1 MLVLSRR
8 SQESV
13 VVGGPGPPGQM
24 LKVTV
29 LEILGGRVRL
39 GFEVADHVPV
49 HRLEVWERIMAGR
62 LTGLAERTPRGADRA
77 VMD

>member
-13 VVGGPGPPGQM
+13 VIGGSGGFERL

-29 LEILGGRVRL
+29 LEISHGKVRL
-39 GFEVADHVPV
+39 GFDVDRDVPV
-49 HRLEVWERIMAGR
+49 HRAEVWERI
-62 LTGLAERTPRGADRA
+62 GAQGPPVRPGGEKLPTA
-77 VMD
+77 